1 MANEF
6 DTVSERDLG
15 GLGAGRRIAAV
26 RAVDDVG
33 QSINA
38 TPEQI
43 AALTGMDY
51 SKLIEQEVPG
61 EKWLGP
67 DGVPRQVYVRTFTGT
82 TPGYAG
88 GTYISSLPIYGQIQI
103 ISGAITV
110 IEGGTTLMIP
120 INLTGSQWHTETY
133 VDNNTIGMATVSGA
147 TRVWGKPYSVTIK
160 YTKI

>member
-82 TPGYAG
+82 ITNAYNVGTPYLSVTPITNYATIIGVQAMSFTCYAG
-88 GTYISSLPIYGQIQI
+88 AVNTYEGMYLQNANGNIQLI
-103 ISGAITV
+103 LQDTSTFSR
-110 IEGGTTLMIP
+110 L
-120 INLTGSQWHTETY
+120 SQ
-133 VDNNTIGMATVSGA
+133 
-147 TRVWGKPYSVTIK
+147 PFLLTIK
-160 YTKI
+160 YIYQ